1 MRKLKILIVAE
12 HELLAVYI
20 QRYKLNESNEW
31 EKVEGMD
38 MTLNTSILLLDSVLK
53 NFKPENPDV
62 VRREVLVTGKASY
75 EIMLY

>member
-38 MTLNTSILLLDSVLK
+38 MTLNTSILLLDTVLK
-53 NFKPENPDV
+53 NFKPENPDA
-62 VRREVLVTGKASY
+62 VRQEVLVTGKASY